1 MNYHIDVFHHS
12 LNKYGEELCGDH
24 IEIASYEDGKII
36 VLSDGLGSGV
46 KANILATL
54 TAKIAVTMLKEDAT
68 LEDTIE
74 TITRT
79 LPVCS
84 VRRMAYS
91 TFTIIMAEHKVDK
104 MADYA
109 DKILLL
115 GWQSNIESIIK
126 VQTR

>member
-54 TAKIAVTMLKEDAT
+54 TAKIAVTMLKENST
-68 LEDTIE
+68 IEDTLD
-74 TITRT
+74 TITKT
-79 LPVCS
+79 LPICQ
-84 VRRMAYS
+84 VRKMAYS
-91 TFTIIMAEHKVDK
+91 TFTIIKAENSGLV
-104 MADYA
+104 
-109 DKILLL
+109 KI
-115 GWQSNIESIIK
+115 IEFDNPSYFYCSH
-126 VQTR
+126 RNLMMP